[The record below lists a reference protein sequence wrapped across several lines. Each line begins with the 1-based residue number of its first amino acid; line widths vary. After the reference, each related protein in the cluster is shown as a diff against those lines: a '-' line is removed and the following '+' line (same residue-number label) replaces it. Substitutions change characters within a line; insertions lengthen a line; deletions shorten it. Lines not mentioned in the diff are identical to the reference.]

1 MKHYCWQL
9 LMIYLLRSNA
19 SNALA
24 IGGKKGAAGGG
35 AGVVNHLVA
44 VTRARSAA
52 GSRRRTI
59 SNIFDHYGGGGSR
72 SDGISNNSSTSSSST
87 TTLHQTSYNHHH
99 HSERQGQHNRTPL
112 IHKGGYICFR
122 LARKSDVPQ
131 IQNCNLGKTTV
142 HNMSCDHYYI
152 DVLSYIF
159 MFCSHLTSYSCTIY
173 YSNIT

>member
-1 MKHYCWQL
+1 MLSAMKHYCWQL

-24 IGGKKGAAGGG
+24 IGGKKGASSAGSGGG
-35 AGVVNHLVA
+35 AGVANHLVA

-52 GSRRRTI
+52 GGSRRRTI
-59 SNIFDHYGGGGSR
+59 SNIFDHYGGGSR
-72 SDGISNNSSTSSSST
+72 SDGGGNSSASSSS
-87 TTLHQTSYNHHH
+87 TTLHQTSYNHNHHH

-131 IQNCNLGKTTV
+131 IQNCNLGKY
-142 HNMSCDHYYI
+142 MSCDHYYI
-152 DVLSYIF
+152 DVLSYF
-159 MFCSHLTSYSCTIY
+159 SCSSCSHLTSYLS
-173 YSNIT
+173 

>member
-24 IGGKKGAAGGG
+24 IGGKKGASAATAGGG
-35 AGVVNHLVA
+35 AGVANHLVA
-44 VTRARSAA
+44 VTRGRSAA
-52 GSRRRTI
+52 GNRRRTI
-59 SNIFDHYGGGGSR
+59 SNIFDHYGGGSR

-87 TTLHQTSYNHHH
+87 TLHQTSYNHNHHH
-99 HSERQGQHNRTPL
+99 HSERQGQLNRTPL

-142 HNMSCDHYYI
+142 HILSLELQFIMLTSHI
-152 DVLSYIF
+152 ISLIMLSYPHYF
-159 MFCSHLTSYSCTIY
+159 PVH
-173 YSNIT
+173 

>member
-24 IGGKKGAAGGG
+24 IGGKKGAAGSAAGG
-35 AGVVNHLVA
+35 GTAGVTNHLVA
-44 VTRARSAA
+44 ATRGRLSAG

-59 SNIFDHYGGGGSR
+59 SNIFDHYGGGSG
-72 SDGISNNSSTSSSST
+72 SDGINSSTSSSSST
-87 TTLHQTSYNHHH
+87 ALHQTSYNHHHHH

-131 IQNCNLGKTTV
+131 IQNCNLGKTI
-142 HNMSCDHYYI
+142 HISCDRYCY
-152 DVLSYIF
+152 VLSY
-159 MFCSHLTSYSCTIY
+159 YSCSSCSY
-173 YSNIT
+173 LS